1 MAIPMVT
8 RTCLMPVELYREV
21 ASYADFHE
29 ISWSAAVR
37 ILAEKGLN
45 LEDAGSTTP
54 NAYKEKRS
62 STPIGA

>member
-21 ASYADFHE
+21 ASYANLHE

-37 ILAEKGLN
+37 TLTEKGLN
-45 LEDAGSTTP
+45 LE
-54 NAYKEKRS
+54 
-62 STPIGA
+62 

>member
-1 MAIPMVT
+1 MAIPMVI

-37 ILAEKGLN
+37 ILTEKGLN
-45 LEDAGSTTP
+45 LE
-54 NAYKEKRS
+54 
-62 STPIGA
+62 